1 MKIYFSKPNV
11 NYKGEPQPQG
21 TVLDVD
27 NAQHQAAL
35 LSGGC
40 KIYDP
45 EIHNIKKP
53 APAKAKKVK
62 TDEG

>member
-11 NYKGEPQPQG
+11 NYTGKPQEQG
-21 TVLDVD
+21 AVLDVD
-27 NAQHQAAL
+27 ASNDQAAL
-35 LSGGC
+35 LAAGC

-45 EIHNIKKP
+45 EIHKIKKP

>member
-1 MKIYFSKPNV
+1 NFKGKPQ
-11 NYKGEPQPQG
+11 EQG

-27 NAQHQAAL
+27 VPNDQAAL
-35 LSGGC
+35 LAAGC

-45 EIHNIKKP
+45 EIHKIKKP

-62 TDEG
+62 SDEG

>member
-1 MKIYFSKPNV
+1 M

-45 EIHNIKKP
+45 EIHKVKKP

-62 TDEG
+62 SDEG